1 MRHLPALALILALP
15 LLAACLPGGDG
26 QGPLAAPVD
35 AIAVTPLDAPAV
47 PEGADVAAPAAEEA
61 AAPPTPPEP
70 QADAA
75 PAVTPAAAPPSPE
88 QLVCE
93 RRGGRFMQAGQT
105 GAMACVRTTRDAGQ
119 QCRRGSDCEGVC
131 LARSG
136 TCAPLAPLFGCHEIL
151 QNDGSRVTQCLD

>member
-1 MRHLPALALILALP
+1 
-15 LLAACLPGGDG
+15 
-26 QGPLAAPVD
+26 V
-35 AIAVTPLDAPAV
+35 
-47 PEGADVAAPAAEEA
+47 AEEP

-70 QADAA
+70 PADAA
-75 PAVTPAAAPPSPE
+75 PVPAAAPPSPE

-93 RRGGRFMQAGQT
+93 RRGGRFMRAGQT
-105 GAMACVRTTRDAGQ
+105 GAMACVRTTRDAGK